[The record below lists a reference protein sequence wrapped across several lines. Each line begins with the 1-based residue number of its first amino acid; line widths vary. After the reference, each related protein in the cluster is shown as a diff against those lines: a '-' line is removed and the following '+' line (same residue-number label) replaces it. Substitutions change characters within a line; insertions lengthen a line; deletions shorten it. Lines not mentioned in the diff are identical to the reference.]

1 MRDDC
6 DESVDQPD
14 AGDGGEKYEP
24 EIDEDVDLLI
34 DDVEWENT
42 ESVVV
47 LDSPGWSVLAELT
60 LGNFG
65 EDSVHRVHPGVE
77 VLLRHG
83 KHVATK
89 LGELVAQ
96 EHVREVDL
104 NDNVDKVEKFAEN
117 KFHKVSSTPGG
128 SEIMLSLQ

>member
-47 LDSPGWSVLAELT
+47 LDSPGRSVLAELT

-65 EDSVHRVHPGVE
+65 EDSVHRVHPSVE

-83 KHVATK
+83 EHVATK

-96 EHVREVDL
+96 EPAGQMLED
-104 NDNVDKVEKFAEN
+104 EK
-117 KFHKVSSTPGG
+117 
-128 SEIMLSLQ
+128 